1 MRNKI
6 SRSETLAPGLVPQC
20 GRHTGAVSAD
30 VRTAEAAIHRRMAL
44 ACEAA
49 RIAGLPGLFRTWG
62 RDGLMAVLATDPALN
77 FLSTVSGITPE
88 TVTAAIDLSND
99 PIWAS
104 ATPTLLVPQAM
115 CNAVEPALLAAR
127 LVRTGDRIL
136 AVKRINTAQLA
147 STPGSLPDVVDAG
160 VGADDVFLP
169 VLLAGYEVDGVVAE
183 FISAEHRH
191 PTVQRFLVLDQETP
205 ISAAAMTV
213 HNDVAVLGGAATL
226 PAHRGRGAQTRLL
239 QHRLRQAAEATCS
252 AAVATARPDSPSA
265 DNLRRAGF
273 RISRHSKWEKI

>member
-1 MRNKI
+1 
-6 SRSETLAPGLVPQC
+6 
-20 GRHTGAVSAD
+20 
-30 VRTAEAAIHRRMAL
+30 MAL

-88 TVTAAIDLSND
+88 TVTAAIDLLND

-104 ATPTLLVPQAM
+104 ATPTLLVPQAVRHV
-115 CNAVEPALLAAR
+115 VEPALLAAR
-127 LVRTGDRIL
+127 LVRTGDRVL
-136 AVKRINTAQLA
+136 AVKRLDTAQFA
-147 STPGSLPDVVDAG
+147 STPRSLLDVVDAG
-160 VGADDVFLP
+160 VGADDVFLR
-169 VLLAGYEVDGVVAE
+169 VLLAGYEVDGVVAG

-191 PTVQRFLVLDQETP
+191 PTMRRFLVLDQETP
-205 ISAAAMTV
+205 IAAAAMTV

-226 PAHRGRGAQTRLL
+226 PAHRGRGAQSRLL
-239 QHRLRQAAEATCS
+239 QHRLWKAAEATCS

-273 RISRHSKWEKI
+273 RIFRHSKWEKI